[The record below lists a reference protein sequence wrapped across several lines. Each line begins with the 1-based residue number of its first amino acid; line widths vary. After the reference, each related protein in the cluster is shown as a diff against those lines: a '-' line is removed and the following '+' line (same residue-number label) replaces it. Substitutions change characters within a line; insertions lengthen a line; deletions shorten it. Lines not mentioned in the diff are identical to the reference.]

1 MAYFR
6 EEGQQVGEVRVTFL
20 YLLFSQTPSAQGI
33 QNAMVSYFRVACLEP
48 NHIQWGIFTSISPGT
63 LGFSLWAQCNSKE
76 EEGQRVRSGR

>member
-20 YLLFSQTPSAQGI
+20 YLLFSQTPSAQCI
-33 QNAMVSYFRVACLEP
+33 QNAMVPYFRVACLEP
-48 NHIQWGIFTSISPGT
+48 HHVQWAIFTSVSPGT
-63 LGFSLWAQCNSKE
+63 LGFSLWAQCNPK